1 MLLQAQTTA
10 ARHRPPPV
18 ALSAA
23 QAVLTRAETDE
34 LAGRF
39 LQARSEAE
47 RDHLLAA
54 TLIHATHRVGAP
66 LSSQLG
72 RSLGASLKVTRRA
85 TVRPNPSILSS
96 FELETLAQDDRAF
109 DAARRFV
116 QVAAR
121 AAADAARHP
130 RAIAEASGE
139 TFEFDPEMEY
149 FLGGLVRSAGRVVRK
164 VGKTVSKVS
173 KVVGGIPVL
182 GDIARAGVGA
192 ARLGLGS
199 TAIALDIGSRLAHG
213 QKLGTALKGAVTGQ
227 IDAARSQ
234 LKLAEMVAP
243 FVPGIGSGVAA
254 ALGAANALAAGK
266 PITEALI
273 SAARSSLPGGAV
285 AQAAFDTAVNLAR
298 GQSIGDAAL
307 GAVRDRLPGG
317 PAARAAFDAATAI
330 AHGRKLQDAA
340 YAAAGRILP
349 PSPYAANALSFVKR
363 VSNGQN
369 VQHAALSL
377 AGQRVV
383 QETRAR
389 GSAPDRELDLDLEV
403 RTIGGIPASREQTI
417 TTRNKNGSAFT
428 RQMTTQQSKSF
439 HKTASMSNRR
449 SQMYCP
455 EPTTEIIHG
464 WDRYGDNVEKLPMN
478 EQSKIRVLAE
488 SVVASFSVGCR
499 PLGQI
504 VVVGH
509 ADHDAHGRAFEK
521 KVSTERAIS
530 VATSLAA
537 AIKETWEKREMGAF
551 KPGSIMFN
559 PPPQG
564 VGATE
569 PDPVNYPRVK
579 NRALNRRVVVMLVPF
594 GAPARTTWTWRDAA
608 RRALSIIESNKS
620 AKLDAGKRNRI
631 RCVLNRVLATGT
643 IDAYA
648 LWEDFVTKD
657 GTTVPRDP
665 KTWANS
671 IIRHFRDDLGVRSAY
686 GPEKEVTDEEY
697 LYGLS
702 SWDDAVTRTLRN
714 INNVYKA
721 TQVGGG
727 ATLMILL
734 RWRAIF
740 QALDVMIS
748 DDRHIMSCYS
758 TYWRQFNW

>member
-10 ARHRPPPV
+10 ARHRPPPLV
-18 ALSAA
+18 LSVG

-34 LAGRF
+34 LAGRL

-54 TLIHATHRVGAP
+54 TLIHAAHRVGAP

-85 TVRPNPSILSS
+85 TVRPNQSILSS

-130 RAIAEASGE
+130 RAIAEASEE

-227 IDAARSQ
+227 IDAVRSQ

-389 GSAPDRELDLDLEV
+389 GSAPDRELDLALEA
-403 RTIGGIPASREQTI
+403 R
-417 TTRNKNGSAFT
+417 
-428 RQMTTQQSKSF
+428 QSKSL

-449 SQMYCP
+449 SQTYCP
-455 EPTTEIIHG
+455 EPATEIIHG
-464 WDRYGDNVEKLPMN
+464 WDRYGDTVEKLPTS

-620 AKLDAGKRNRI
+620 AKFDAGKRNRI

-727 ATLMILL
+727 AILMILL